1 MFQMCV
7 CVCVWSDSPDVPDV
21 CVYVCVWSDSPDVP
35 DVCVCV
41 CAPAGVAAV
50 ICVPVVCG
58 GLRRRS
64 CLSAPRS
71 AGDQKQDVHG
81 DQPEFLQDQRRPG
94 AERGARD
101 EGRAGHRRR

>member
-1 MFQMCV
+1 M
-7 CVCVWSDSPDVPDV
+7 SDSPDA
-21 CVYVCVWSDSPDVP
+21 P

-41 CAPAGVAAV
+41 CVCVSACVCVCARVCVCAPAGGSAV
-50 ICVPVVCG
+50 VCVPAVCG
-58 GLRRRS
+58 GLCCRS
-64 CLSAPRS
+64 RLSARGS

-101 EGRAGHRRR
+101 EARSGQRRR